1 MSLPDRSSAFR
12 ERLNQIIDRSGLN
25 HATFAR
31 RAGFDRSTLAQ
42 LLDKESRRLPR
53 AETLVT
59 IAAFAGV
66 SIDWLL
72 GISQREEV
80 GAKIV
85 ETVLRL
91 ESQVDSPADDRWL
104 KWTQDATG
112 TRVRTVPATFPDF
125 LKTPEVL
132 RYEYAEMIGANA
144 SISIEQAHERLALL
158 RRPENELEA
167 CVALERIETFAAGS
181 AQWKGLRPEARRAA
195 LLRMA
200 ELIEELYPSLRVYL
214 YGLRNAFSAPF
225 TVFGQQQ
232 VAIYLGS
239 HYLVLSGVEHIR
251 TFSQRYDT
259 LIRAA
264 VVQPHEA
271 ANFIR
276 ELPVS
281 DSISP

>member
-1 MSLPDRSSAFR
+1 MGLPDRSTAFR
-12 ERLNQIIDRSGLN
+12 ERLIQIIDRSGLN

-31 RAGFDRSTLAQ
+31 QAGFDRSTLAQ
-42 LLDKESRRLPR
+42 LLDKDSRRLPR

-91 ESQVDSPADDRWL
+91 ESQVNSPADDHWL

-112 TRVRTVPATFPDF
+112 YRVRTVPATFPDF

-132 RYEYAEMIGANA
+132 RYEYAEMIGADA

-167 CVALERIETFAAGS
+167 CVALERLETFASGT
-181 AQWKGLRPEARRAA
+181 AQWKGLRAEARRAA

-264 VVQPHEA
+264 VVQPHEV

-276 ELPVS
+276 ELPG
-281 DSISP
+281 P